1 MGAGSGRRVCE
12 SGCYEA
18 RYLSI
23 STVENMAPSN
33 TYHSI
38 SDAQLAAH
46 YHEALRQQ
54 QPPSSSRPADE
65 DEDGGGGGWDRRYRV
80 VAATSPQTARRC
92 GLLGEHDV
100 FLPFERPGMPAP
112 RLPGLVYR

>member
-1 MGAGSGRRVCE
+1 MCE
-12 SGCYEA
+12 SDCYEA

-46 YHEALRQQ
+46 YHQAALRQQ
-54 QPPSSSRPADE
+54 QPPSSSRPSYDE
-65 DEDGGGGGWDRRYRV
+65 DEDGGGWDRRYRV

-92 GLLGEHDV
+92 GLLSERDV